1 MENKHN
7 KNLNQEKS
15 DGKSPRNTKRP
26 SLTIDY
32 ALYWHYLD
40 NSDLSDAQKR
50 DWLDDFWI
58 IIVSFVDLGFDV
70 QPLQQAVDPNDETG
84 ACEQNAIIR
93 DFIAAGIPDVLD
105 LSTKSR
111 PQSKKNNGVQSGMSE
126 RGNRT

>member
-7 KNLNQEKS
+7 NAPNQEKS
-15 DGKSPRNTKRP
+15 DGKPSRP

-50 DWLDDFWI
+50 DWLDDFWM

-70 QPLQQAVDPNDETG
+70 HPLQRSVDQNDETG
-84 ACEQNAIIR
+84 PCEQNAIIR
-93 DFIAAGIPDVLD
+93 DFIAAGAPDVVD

-111 PQSKKNNGVQSGMSE
+111 SQSKMNNGVQSGISE
-126 RGNRT
+126 